1 MLPLPTVRPGHSW
14 QFRRRKGA
22 RYAGGR
28 TVSVPLERRLPG
40 ESFLAAVRGGR
51 MPRNSS
57 TAVGPPQAVRKIDGD
72 DDHQQGQD
80 RIPLTP
86 NSLEL

>member
-1 MLPLPTVRPGHSW
+1 MQADGRSRS
-14 QFRRRKGA
+14 RRSTA
-22 RYAGGR
+22 
-28 TVSVPLERRLPG
+28 PG
-40 ESFLAAVRGGR
+40 ESSLAAVPGGR
-51 MPRNSS
+51 MLRNPS

>member
-1 MLPLPTVRPGHSW
+1 MQAAGRPGSRWSAAFPASLHLV
-14 QFRRRKGA
+14 A
-22 RYAGGR
+22 
-28 TVSVPLERRLPG
+28 VP
-40 ESFLAAVRGGR
+40 GGR
-51 MPRNSS
+51 MLRNPS